1 MAFSEYEKFWDEISQ
16 VEEVDHN
23 DEKINRL
30 LRFKAI
36 QCHLS
41 GVRRILDVG
50 AATGAF
56 SIPLAQMG
64 YEVVHLDISDEMIK
78 IAKDKAKG
86 LSNIKFVKKD
96 AADLSIFDTDEFDL
110 VLCFDGAIS
119 FSGKKAGEVISEV
132 CRVGKKIMLSVSS
145 KSCMVATWLNY
156 SLSKLNC
163 IHPSVTD
170 MMTTG
175 YFNKSNYE
183 DADVL
188 TSISELKA
196 YDVHELRDVLNE
208 NGLNVIE
215 CRSIGSLTHLYL
227 MHLYRQYPAEIVN
240 EKMNTISANKDFLE
254 ICDYYD
260 KNVMSDGMG
269 SFERAG
275 IFAIAEKARL

>member
-1 MAFSEYEKFWDEISQ
+1 MP
-16 VEEVDHN
+16 N
-23 DEKINRL
+23 IN
-30 LRFKAI
+30 
-36 QCHLS
+36 
-41 GVRRILDVG
+41 
-50 AATGAF
+50 
-56 SIPLAQMG
+56 
-64 YEVVHLDISDEMIK
+64 
-78 IAKDKAKG
+78 
-86 LSNIKFVKKD
+86 FVKKD
-96 AADLSIFDTDEFDL
+96 AANLDLFDTDEFDL

-119 FSGKKAGEVISEV
+119 FSGRKADKVISEI

-156 SLSKLNC
+156 SLSELNY
-163 IHPSVTD
+163 IHPSVVD

-175 YFNKSNYE
+175 YFNKSDYE

-196 YDVHELRDVLNE
+196 YDVHELRDVLRE

-240 EKMNTISANKDFLE
+240 EKINVISASKDFLE

-260 KNVMSDGMG
+260 KNVMPDGMG

-275 IFAIAEKARL
+275 IFAIAEKTYH